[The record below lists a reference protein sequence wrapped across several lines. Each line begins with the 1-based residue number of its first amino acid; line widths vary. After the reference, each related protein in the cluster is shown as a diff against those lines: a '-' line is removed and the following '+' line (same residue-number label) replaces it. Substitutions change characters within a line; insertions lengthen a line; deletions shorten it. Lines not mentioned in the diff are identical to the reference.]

1 MSTWCAQFEL
11 AGDAPVRSVTAPAGE
26 STARVLVR
34 LHGEPLGY
42 LSVPAAA
49 LEPGALARE
58 ARQLFGDR
66 ISAHLAAEGRD
77 DAPPYPAAGEGC
89 PNAVPTDELVTVVVC
104 TRNRAGQ
111 LAGCLERL
119 RALTYPQLEIVVVDN
134 APADDSTRQAVAA
147 VAGADPRFR
156 YVVEPRPGLSC
167 ARNRGLAEA
176 RGRLLAYTDDDVTV
190 DPGWVHG
197 LVKGFRSAPDVGC
210 VTGLVA
216 TAAISGAAEEYF
228 DARAASWSSRCAP
241 QRFALDDAA
250 AQDPLFP
257 YSPGIF
263 GTGANFAFDRALLI
277 RLGGFDEAL
286 GAGTRTR
293 GGEDLDIFVRVLR
306 GGRSIAYEPAA
317 LVWHHHRAGAR
328 DLLDQLY
335 GYGTGLAAF
344 MTKCLLQPDTRREVL
359 RRVPL
364 GVRRIAG
371 IRTSTQDRLA
381 REAVAPRGA
390 LLRELLGM
398 AAGPALYLRARRDAL
413 RGGENP
419 R

>member
-1 MSTWCAQFEL
+1 MSTWCAEFEL
-11 AGDAPVRSVTAPAGE
+11 AGDAPVRSLTPWAGE
-26 STARVLVR
+26 PHARVLVR

-42 LSVPAAA
+42 LTVPAAS
-49 LEPGALARE
+49 LEPAGLVRE
-58 ARQLFGDR
+58 ARERFSDR
-66 ISAHLAAEGRD
+66 IVAHLTAEGID
-77 DAPPYPAAGEGC
+77 GPPYPFPGPEC
-89 PNAVPTDELVTVVVC
+89 PEAVAPEEAVTVVVC
-104 TRNRAGQ
+104 TRNRAEQ

-134 APADDSTRQAVAA
+134 APVDDSTRQAVAA
-147 VAGADPRFR
+147 VAAGDPRFR
-156 YVVEPRPGLSC
+156 YVAEPRPGLSC

-176 RGRLLAYTDDDVTV
+176 RGTLLAYTDDDVAV
-190 DPGWVHG
+190 DPRWVHG

-228 DARAASWSSRCAP
+228 DARAASWSSRVAP

-263 GTGANFAFDRALLI
+263 GTGANVAFDRAFLAG
-277 RLGGFDEAL
+277 LGGFDEAL

-317 LVWHHHRAGAR
+317 LVWHHHRADAR

-371 IRTSTQDRLA
+371 IRTATQDRLTSDVA
-381 REAVAPRGA
+381 APRGA

-398 AAGPALYLRARRDAL
+398 AAGPVLYLRARRDA
-413 RGGENP
+413 RGAMP